1 MFAGAFRGPEPRRIQ
16 ASRNDRRDARP
27 GRGALESTRKFMNRD
42 PIPDD
47 IKRFILLAI
56 PSIPHLEALLLLRGE
71 RDAPWDGMRVARRLY
86 MHEKKANELLADL
99 RAGGFLSGAGEEPA
113 LFGYAPRTAALRQ
126 MIDRLADIY
135 ARNLVD
141 VTNLIHSKTGRK
153 AQHFADAFKWRKDS

>member
-1 MFAGAFRGPEPRRIQ
+1 MIRA
-16 ASRNDRRDARP
+16 
-27 GRGALESTRKFMNRD
+27 

-47 IKRFILLAI
+47 VKRFILLAI

-71 RDAPWDGMRVARRLY
+71 KGSPWDARRAAQRLY
-86 MHEKKANELLADL
+86 MHEKKAHELLSDL
-99 RAGGFLSGAGEEPA
+99 HAAGFLSSAREATEPPI
-113 LFGYAPRTAALRQ
+113 FDYAPSSDEVRE

-141 VTNLIHSKTGRK
+141 VTNLIHSKTSRK